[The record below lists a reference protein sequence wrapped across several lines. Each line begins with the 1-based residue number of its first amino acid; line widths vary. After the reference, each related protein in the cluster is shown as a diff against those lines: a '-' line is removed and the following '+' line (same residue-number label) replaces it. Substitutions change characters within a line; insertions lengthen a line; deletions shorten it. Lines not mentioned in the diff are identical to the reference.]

1 MSTLYRAARGAL
13 CIVLAATLVS
23 WGNSEADQR
32 KAFIAFLQDINNR
45 AGAHVLVPNA
55 NDEKAFGPYLQHYA
69 IILDFNKDMD
79 VSAQDFIAQAIKL
92 GFGPNPAPRSI
103 EQMAAAPVDLT
114 TAKDVIDK
122 MDQDVE
128 TRLAK
133 ANTERGALK
142 QPDDLK
148 AVYDKTFDRLVAA
161 PAVAFENSAKA
172 LGSGIDA
179 AIAFVTYINAH
190 RGKLVVSGMQIQA
203 KDQRT
208 LDELQPLMKAYQD
221 AGERFRRRAAAK
233 RSGTGR
239 ELGRSLRHRASKGV
253 TSACMA

>member
-1 MSTLYRAARGAL
+1 
-13 CIVLAATLVS
+13 
-23 WGNSEADQR
+23 
-32 KAFIAFLQDINNR
+32 
-45 AGAHVLVPNA
+45 
-55 NDEKAFGPYLQHYA
+55 
-69 IILDFNKDMD
+69 
-79 VSAQDFIAQAIKL
+79 
-92 GFGPNPAPRSI
+92 
-103 EQMAAAPVDLT
+103 MAAAPVDLT

-122 MDQDVE
+122 MEQGVE

-190 RGKLVVSGMQIQA
+190 PGKLVVSGMQIQA
-203 KDQRT
+203 KDQCT

-239 ELGRSLRHRASKGV
+239 ELGRSLRHPEVRAERASNGV

>member
-1 MSTLYRAARGAL
+1 MSALNRAIRGAMCL
-13 CIVLAATLVS
+13 LLAATLAG

-32 KAFIAFLQDINNR
+32 KAFIAFLQDLNNR

-69 IILDFNKDMD
+69 IILDFNKDMNGS
-79 VSAQDFIAQAIKL
+79 VQDFIAQAIKL

-103 EQMAAAPVDLT
+103 EQMAAAPADLT

-122 MDQDVE
+122 MEQGVE

-208 LDELQPLMKAYQD
+208 LDELTPLMKAYQD
-221 AGERFRRRAAAK
+221 AGERFVAAQ
-233 RSGTGR
+233 RQSDR
-239 ELGRSLRHRASKGV
+239 VLGGN
-253 TSACMA
+253 